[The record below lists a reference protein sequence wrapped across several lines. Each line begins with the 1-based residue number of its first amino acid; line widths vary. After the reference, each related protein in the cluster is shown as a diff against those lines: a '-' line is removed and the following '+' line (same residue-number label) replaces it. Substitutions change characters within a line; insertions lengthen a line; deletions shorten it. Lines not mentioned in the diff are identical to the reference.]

1 MALNLANR
9 RPILASRMKLPSKA
23 LFKYRR
29 FKWIVLTST
38 ALTYQAFSQ
47 FGVSSH
53 IITVQVQQITGV
65 QVNVV
70 SISLAITG
78 ANAVAGQDMMTTSDQ
93 SSTLLW
99 GINGGTKKITVN
111 TNVAAPLFAL
121 KIEALSPTQGTAA
134 PEVTLST
141 APSDFLLNVGRSS
154 GSCTLR
160 YTGVALA
167 SQGTGTDAHTVTFT
181 VQTQ

>member
-1 MALNLANR
+1 
-9 RPILASRMKLPSKA
+9 MKLLSKA
-23 LFKYRR
+23 LSKYKR
-29 FKWIVLTST
+29 FRCVVLMST
-38 ALTYQAFSQ
+38 ALTYNEAFGQ

-53 IITVQVQQITGV
+53 TITVQVQQITGV
-65 QVNVV
+65 QVNVA

-78 ANAVAGQDMMTTSDQ
+78 TNAVAGQDIMTTSDQ

-134 PEVTLST
+134 PEVTLTT

-181 VQTQ
+181 VQIQ